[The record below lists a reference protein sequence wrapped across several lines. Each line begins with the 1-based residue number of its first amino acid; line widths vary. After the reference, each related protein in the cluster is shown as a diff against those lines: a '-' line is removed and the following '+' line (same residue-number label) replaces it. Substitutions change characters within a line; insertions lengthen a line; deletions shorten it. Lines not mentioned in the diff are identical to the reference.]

1 MKKVMVVLLSL
12 LLLLGAVL
20 PVGADA
26 AAQITPCAPGEHK
39 VYKDIFTFI
48 NDEKHP
54 LVYSERE
61 GVSVDGPC
69 QCGIPVGHGF
79 TATATLCMIEDGT
92 LGLDFYAH
100 GGGLTC
106 TATITHNGRVIAQ
119 EVNTQ
124 WKSVTLSVKTGDTVT
139 VALNDHAEGS
149 GTLKLRISADK
160 IATPTD
166 NIEPTCTKGV
176 VCDLCGTVVK
186 DTLPHT
192 YDDVLDAD
200 CNVCGETREV
210 TYTGWLSQ
218 NGTWYYYQNGV
229 KLKNTWVQ
237 DSVGWCYL
245 GRDGSMAT
253 NTWAKDSVGWC
264 YVGADGYCVTNQWR
278 KDSVGWCYLG
288 VDGRMV
294 TNRWVMDS
302 VGWCYVGA
310 DGYCVTNNWAK
321 DSNGWCYLGA
331 DGRMLTDSWAKDSN
345 GWCYVGSDGYCVT
358 ETWVRDS
365 VGWCYLNE
373 NGNVAKGEWVKTNDK
388 WYFVDLY
395 GYMVTGKQY
404 VDGKAYYFD
413 IVTGE
418 LME

>member
-1 MKKVMVVLLSL
+1 MKKVMVALLSL

-26 AAQITPCAPGEHK
+26 AAQTTPCAPGEHK

-48 NDEKHP
+48 NEAQSP
-54 LVYSERE
+54 FSYSESE
-61 GVSVDGPC
+61 NAYQMISGDGHNVYHTVKLR
-69 QCGIPVGHGF
+69 IV
-79 TATATLCMIEDGT
+79 EDGT
-92 LGLDFYAH
+92 LTFDFYAY
-100 GGGLTC
+100 GVQAYKC
-106 TATITHNGRVIAQ
+106 TATVKNNGRVVATANDEPLWQ
-119 EVNTQ
+119 
-124 WKSVTLSVKTGDTVT
+124 SVTMSVKAGHIVTMECSSGAEQGQVGGDFRFR
-139 VALNDHAEGS
+139 AS
-149 GTLKLRISADK
+149 GTALVA
-160 IATPTD
+160 A
-166 NIEPTCTKGV
+166 EEVMPTCTKNV
-176 VCDLCGTVVK
+176 VCDLCGTVMK
-186 DTLPHT
+186 DVLPHT

-218 NGTWYYYQNGV
+218 YGTWYYYQNGV
-229 KLKNTWVQ
+229 MLKNTWAR

-245 GRDGSMAT
+245 GWDGSMAT

-365 VGWCYLNE
+365 VGWCYLNA

-388 WYFVDLY
+388 WYFVDSY

-404 VDGKAYYFD
+404 VGGKTYYFD

>member
-1 MKKVMVVLLSL
+1 MKKLIATLLSVCSVFVL
-12 LLLLGAVL
+12 SLSAAL

-26 AAQITPCAPGEHK
+26 VVQTTPCAPGEHK
-39 VYKDIFTFI
+39 VYRDIFTFK
-48 NDEKHP
+48 NDPEYPFREEDGTYHSAP
-54 LVYSERE
+54 YQYYSEL
-61 GVSVDGPC
+61 
-69 QCGIPVGHGF
+69 
-79 TATATLCMIEDGT
+79 TAMWAIIEDGT
-92 LGLDFYAH
+92 LTIDFYAPLDDRDFH
-100 GGGLTC
+100 
-106 TATITHNGRVIAQ
+106 ATITHNSRTVAQ
-119 EVNTQ
+119 SDPHD
-124 WKSVTLSVKTGDTVT
+124 WKSITLSVK
-139 VALNDHAEGS
+139 ANDEVILRYYCYGPDKGTCIFRAS
-149 GTLKLRISADK
+149 GTVLVAAEEVK
-160 IATPTD
+160 
-166 NIEPTCTKGV
+166 PTCTKGV

-186 DTLPHT
+186 EAAHT
-192 YDDVLDAD
+192 YDDIVDAD
-200 CNVCGETREV
+200 CNVCDETRTV

-245 GRDGSMAT
+245 GRDGAIAT

-358 ETWVRDS
+358 ETWVKDS
-365 VGWCYLNE
+365 VGWRYLNK
-373 NGNVAKGEWVKTNDK
+373 NGNVAKGAWVKTNDK
-388 WYFVDLY
+388 WYFVDSY

-404 VDGKAYYFD
+404 VGGKAYYFD

-418 LME
+418 LIE